1 MITSEELLKNIATSY
16 KNIFK
21 KSGTF
26 QFHLVY
32 GQLDNKHE
40 DLWVWKLV
48 LVPTKAKQV
57 KKELNNC
64 VYSVKNTGEF
74 CISTY
79 YKVGISISVQSE
91 HRIHVNMW

>member
-40 DLWVWKLV
+40 DLWV
-48 LVPTKAKQV
+48 
-57 KKELNNC
+57 
-64 VYSVKNTGEF
+64 
-74 CISTY
+74 
-79 YKVGISISVQSE
+79 
-91 HRIHVNMW
+91 